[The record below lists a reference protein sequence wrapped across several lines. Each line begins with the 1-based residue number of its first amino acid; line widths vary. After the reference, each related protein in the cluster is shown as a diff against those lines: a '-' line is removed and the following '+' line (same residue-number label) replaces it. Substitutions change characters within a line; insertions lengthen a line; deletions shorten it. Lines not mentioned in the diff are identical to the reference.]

1 MCQMQKW
8 LLVKQY
14 PALYVRTFLL
24 LLCYIV
30 VIYALFMQ
38 VIIFS
43 AYMQH
48 QWMYGGIS
56 LVFIVQQSCLSQAP
70 LCSGLRK
77 DW

>member
-38 VIIFS
+38 VIIFF
-43 AYMQH
+43 
-48 QWMYGGIS
+48 S
-56 LVFIVQQSCLSQAP
+56 LHATSMDVRRNFARFHRTTVMSIAGTTLLWA
-70 LCSGLRK
+70 
-77 DW
+77 